1 MIRRASI
8 LLCMLL
14 LLVYCS
20 RSESTA
26 GLSAP
31 LRQVD
36 VPTGWWRGNTH
47 THTLWSDGKGSP
59 DWVTR
64 WYKESGY
71 DFLVLSDHNI
81 MQEGEKW
88 VRVPEAY
95 AAELRKLFGDKVQ
108 TRGEELRL
116 ATLSELRERFQ
127 DPQFL
132 LMAGEELTDHF
143 EGSVP
148 VHVNGLNLAETI
160 PPQGGSSVREML
172 NRNVDAVVDQGKRL
186 KRPVLAHVNHPNY
199 KWAVTWE
206 DLAHLKNDRFFEVY
220 NGHHLAGN
228 GGAPGHPGTEEMW
241 DRANTLRLT
250 SLKLPP
256 LFAMATDDS
265 HDYSNWGVGN
275 RNPGRGWVVVRAPR
289 LETGE
294 ILKAMHAGDYY
305 ASTGVVLE
313 DFRLEKGVYR
323 VKVRADAGVSYR
335 VRFNGRDGRVLA
347 ERDGPLA
354 EYTLKGD
361 ELYVRATVTSS
372 RPHPNASVAGDFEQ
386 AWLQPVQVAELGPGK
401 TSRK

>member
-1 MIRRASI
+1 MIRRAFVLI
-8 LLCMLL
+8 CMLL

-20 RSESTA
+20 SEPPA
-26 GLSAP
+26 QLGAP
-31 LRQVD
+31 LSKVD
-36 VPTGWWRGNTH
+36 VPAGWWRGNTH
-47 THTLWSDGKGSP
+47 THTLWSDGKGAP

-81 MQEGEKW
+81 MLEGEKW

-95 AAELRKLFGDKVQ
+95 GAELRKLFGDKVQ
-108 TRGEELRL
+108 MRGDELRL

-127 DPQFL
+127 DAKFL

-143 EGSVP
+143 EGTVP

-199 KWAVTWE
+199 RWAVTWE

-220 NGHHLAGN
+220 NGHHLSGNAG
-228 GGAPGHPGTEEMW
+228 AAGHPGTEEMW

-250 SLKLPP
+250 SLKLPV
-256 LFAMATDDS
+256 LFGIATDDS
-265 HDYSNWGVGN
+265 HDYGDWGVGK

-289 LETGE
+289 LETPALLG
-294 ILKAMHAGDYY
+294 AMHAGDFY

-313 DFRLEKGVYR
+313 GFGLEKGAYW
-323 VKVRADAGVSYR
+323 VKVRPEAGVTYK

-347 ERDGPLA
+347 ESAGPEA
-354 EYTLKGD
+354 KYSLKGD
-361 ELYVRATVTSS
+361 ELFVRATVTSS

-386 AWLQPVQVAELGPGK
+386 AWLQPVKVGP
-401 TSRK
+401 R